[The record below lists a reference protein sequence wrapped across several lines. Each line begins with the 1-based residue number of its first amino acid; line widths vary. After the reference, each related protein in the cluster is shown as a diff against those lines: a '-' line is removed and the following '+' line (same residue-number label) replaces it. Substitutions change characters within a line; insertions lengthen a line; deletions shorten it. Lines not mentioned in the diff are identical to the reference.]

1 MSLIF
6 FILLFIN
13 TVPKKEEMNNNTN
26 DEEEKYKMNFDF
38 AIPKEYTTTFQS
50 IFSYIKKKYQIKFC
64 RKSQIDSLLK
74 KCKGK
79 FCKMI
84 HEIMNKCL
92 TIVVKRLPQ
101 HFITNINIE
110 YNKKYFEK
118 SVMQIYQEFNN
129 LPDYTSIKEKNMIKT
144 SKEKL
149 FSQFCNYSLYNLYEI
164 YCESER
170 FRKEIDE
177 VSSQEGKRIGILYEF
192 VSLNFS
198 AYYKYSKP
206 HQSKVKNY

>member
-38 AIPKEYTTTFQS
+38 AIPKECTTTFQS

-118 SVMQIYQEFNN
+118 SVIQIYQEFNN

-206 HQSKVKNY
+206 HQSKGKNY

>member
-1 MSLIF
+1 
-6 FILLFIN
+6 
-13 TVPKKEEMNNNTN
+13 MNNNEN
-26 DEEEKYKMNFDF
+26 EEEEKYKLNFDF
-38 AIPKEYTTTFQS
+38 TIPKECTSTFQS

-79 FCKMI
+79 FFKTI

-101 HFITNINIE
+101 FFITNINID

-118 SVMQIYQEFNN
+118 TVLQIYQEFNN
-129 LPDYTSIKEKNMIKT
+129 LPDFDSFKEQNIIKP

-149 FSQFCNYSLYNLYEI
+149 FSEFCHYSLNKLYDI
-164 YCESER
+164 YCESLR
-170 FRKEIDE
+170 FRKEINE
-177 VSSQEGKRIGILYEF
+177 VHSQEGKRIGLLYEF
-192 VSLNFS
+192 VALNFS

-206 HQSKVKNY
+206 HQSKIKNT